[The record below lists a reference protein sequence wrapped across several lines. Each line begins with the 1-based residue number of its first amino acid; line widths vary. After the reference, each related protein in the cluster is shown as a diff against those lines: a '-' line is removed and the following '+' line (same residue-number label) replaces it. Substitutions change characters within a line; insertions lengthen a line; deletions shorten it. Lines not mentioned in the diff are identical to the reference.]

1 MQGGYSPFYLLRF
14 LKAAFTFKG
23 VGEMFEDHSAD
34 TRALKIPLVLMGGR
48 AQRGPTS
55 ALAEILN
62 IATMHFAC
70 PCSDQAE
77 Q

>member
-1 MQGGYSPFYLLRF
+1 M
-14 LKAAFTFKG
+14 KAAFTFKG

-34 TRALKIPLVLMGGR
+34 TRALKIPLVLMGAR